1 MLLIQLLFKRFLFFI
16 LFVFCSANENLGE
29 NMDLEFNING
39 VKFTMIFI
47 KGGSF
52 IMGNDNKKENQ
63 QFTHKIDLKIGFK
76 YKIV

>member
-1 MLLIQLLFKRFLFFI
+1 
-16 LFVFCSANENLGE
+16 
-29 NMDLEFNING
+29 MDLEFNING